1 MSRSWIT
8 RRSRGR
14 GWLNLVEFRSQPSA
28 FDTQNNETGVDK
40 QNVQIARLIVALG
53 EDDSGRR
60 AILRAVAGMQ
70 GIVSDKALESREP
83 VRGHD

>member
-1 MSRSWIT
+1 M
-8 RRSRGR
+8 
-14 GWLNLVEFRSQPSA
+14 A
-28 FDTQNNETGVDK
+28 TQASTDM

-70 GIVSDKALESREP
+70 GIVSDKALKSLYEGTTEEKVIVP
-83 VRGHD
+83 PHIHAALCEIVFINLWLP